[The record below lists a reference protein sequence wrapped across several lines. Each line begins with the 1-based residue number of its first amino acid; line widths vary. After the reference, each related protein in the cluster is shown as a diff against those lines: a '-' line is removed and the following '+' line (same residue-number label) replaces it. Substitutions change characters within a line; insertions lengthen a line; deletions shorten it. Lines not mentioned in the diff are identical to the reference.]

1 MGTVGTVSVAAGR
14 GGARVGITVGITVGT
29 TVGITEGVGVD
40 SARAAI
46 VGAGVAGRVTGGAV
60 EVDCSVS
67 IPAGVASSPPHAVS
81 IRIITAATGSNLA
94 WKFLTCIPTLP
105 LPPVPTEPVSFP
117 SSISD

>member
-14 GGARVGITVGITVGT
+14 GGARVGITMGITVVT

-40 SARAAI
+40 SARTAI
-46 VGAGVAGRVTGGAV
+46 VGAGVTGGVV

-94 WKFLTCIPTLP
+94 GKFRTRIPTLP